1 LGGRLEGPR
10 QEPAGLFRV
19 SRHRPSNP
27 WRAFASLLLVLAGA
41 ACAGEDEG
49 GDDAARGSEGAGV
62 NAAEIPA
69 FNGCSAD
76 DYEDHS
82 ADDDE
87 RVIAIAQLGLTYT
100 PKCMI
105 VAAGQ
110 RVRWEGNLSAHPL
123 APGHPDDPLAGSA
136 GNPIEPK
143 ASGSVAE
150 FAFEAPG
157 TFPYH
162 CTLHAFGA
170 GQGMAGVV
178 HVR

>member
-1 LGGRLEGPR
+1 M
-10 QEPAGLFRV
+10 
-19 SRHRPSNP
+19 SRPSPSNP
-27 WRAFASLLLVLAGA
+27 WRAFSSLLLVLAGA

-49 GDDAARGSEGAGV
+49 GDDRAVGREDAAVGREDAGGHE
-62 NAAEIPA
+62 AEAEIPA

-76 DYEDHS
+76 EYEDRS
-82 ADDDE
+82 APDDE
-87 RVIAIAQLGLTYT
+87 RAIAIAQRGLTYT